1 MRLANV
7 TGKLNIVVTK
17 FYDSSVVQA
26 GNVCQSNLLMFFF
39 DCTYCDNCKYYTITY
54 AQWNSTKVLLCE

>member
-26 GNVCQSNLLMFFF
+26 GNVYQSNLLMIFFLIVR
-39 DCTYCDNCKYYTITY
+39 TVTTVNTIR
-54 AQWNSTKVLLCE
+54 